1 MENCK
6 PIGSPMDPKTK
17 LTPSEEKSQENLP
30 YQNLIGCLM
39 YLSVATR
46 PDISFAVSYLSQFNS
61 CYNSQHW
68 NAAKRVLRYLK
79 GTMDFSL
86 TYQKNGQPIIGYAD
100 ADWGSCTIDRRSY
113 SGHCFIFAGSAI
125 SWSAKKQ
132 SCVALSTAEAE
143 HAAIT
148 EATKEAL
155 HLRNLAVDLH
165 MDQQKIKIFSDNQAA
180 QHIAKNLVVSSRSKH
195 IDIKLHFI

>member
-1 MENCK
+1 
-6 PIGSPMDPKTK
+6 
-17 LTPSEEKSQENLP
+17 
-30 YQNLIGCLM
+30 
-39 YLSVATR
+39 
-46 PDISFAVSYLSQFNS
+46 
-61 CYNSQHW
+61 
-68 NAAKRVLRYLK
+68 
-79 GTMDFSL
+79 MDFSL
-86 TYQKNGQPIIGYAD
+86 TYQKTGQPIIGY

-113 SGHCFIFAGSAI
+113 SGHCFIFSGSAI

-132 SCVALSTAEAE
+132 SCVSLSTAEAE

-180 QHIAKNLVVSSRSKH
+180 QCIAKNLVSSRSKH
-195 IDIKLHFI
+195 IDIKLHFIRDVIERRDIDYISTQEMTADILTKPLAKPRHFVLLQKLGLTSSSREKEC